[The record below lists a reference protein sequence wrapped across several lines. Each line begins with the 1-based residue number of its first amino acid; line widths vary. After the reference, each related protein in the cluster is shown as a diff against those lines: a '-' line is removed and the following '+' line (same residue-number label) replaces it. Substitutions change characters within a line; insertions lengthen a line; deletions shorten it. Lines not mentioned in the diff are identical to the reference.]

1 MKNAKILAPDLA
13 NVMVEGSNPF
23 SRSRFSEPFQGA
35 RAKATAPFAYLH
47 GGGAGGSERG
57 RLRRPTVIPESRLS
71 PEFRAGR
78 RQDAAVVAEAGFA
91 VAGQKQRAV
100 QIDEAGSRG
109 DEGGRGH
116 RQRTREHAADH
127 DAEAV
132 RFRLR
137 DDGECFGEAAR
148 LVELHIDEIVA
159 AHDLREAAAVMRT
172 ER

>member
-35 RAKATAPFAYLH
+35 RAKAPAPFAYLH

-116 RQRTREHAADH
+116 RPRTREHAAIGR
-127 DAEAV
+127 ASC
-132 RFRLR
+132 R
-137 DDGECFGEAAR
+137 DRVSEAA
-148 LVELHIDEIVA
+148 EI
-159 AHDLREAAAVMRT
+159 
-172 ER
+172 